1 MLNPFDYTWWLA
13 SRAAGIVG
21 FTALGIVAILGLVSA
36 LKLVKPATAARMRPW
51 HERLAI
57 TGLVAISL
65 HGLLLLADPWLHP
78 GVLGVLVPF
87 TMGYRP
93 LWTGLGII
101 AFYCLAAFGLSFYQR
116 RRIGARRW
124 RSAHRFASLA
134 FVLGGIHAL
143 MAGTDARS
151 PLLLGLIVGFG
162 VVIAIL
168 VGARALGLPVK
179 PGRAEGRAQAAA
191 AGRAGRGRPAP
202 MAPRSAAPAP
212 RRR

>member
-21 FTALGIVAILGLVSA
+21 FTALGIVSILGLVSA

-57 TGLVAISL
+57 TGLVAIAL

-78 GVLGVLVPF
+78 GVTGIFVPF

-124 RSAHRFASLA
+124 RSAHRFASVA

-151 PLLLGLIVGFG
+151 PLLLGLILGFG

-168 VGARALGLPVK
+168 VAARALGLPAKKVT
-179 PGRAEGRAQAAA
+179 PGARTPASAV
-191 AGRAGRGRPAP
+191 GRAGRGRPAP
-202 MAPRSAAPAP
+202 MAPGRVAPAP
-212 RRR
+212 RRH

>member
-1 MLNPFDYTWWLA
+1 MTNPFDYTWWLA

-21 FTALGIVAILGLVSA
+21 FIALGVVAVLGLVSA

-51 HERLAI
+51 HERLAL
-57 TGLVAISL
+57 TGLGAISL

-78 GVLGVLVPF
+78 GVTGIFVPF

-116 RRIGARRW
+116 KRIGPRRW
-124 RSAHRFASLA
+124 RSAHRFASIA

-151 PLLLGLIVGFG
+151 PLLLGIIVGFFAI
-162 VVIAIL
+162 IAVL
-168 VGARALGLPVK
+168 GGARALGLPARK
-179 PGRAEGRAQAAA
+179 TAPPRRRSSAA
-191 AGRAGRGRPAP
+191 AGA
-202 MAPRSAAPAP
+202 
-212 RRR
+212 

>member
-1 MLNPFDYTWWLA
+1 MTNPFNYTWWLA

-21 FTALGIVAILGLVSA
+21 FTTLGIVSILGLVSA

-65 HGLLLLADPWLHP
+65 HGLLLVADPWLHP
-78 GVLGVLVPF
+78 GVIGVLVPF
-87 TMGYRP
+87 TTGYRP

-124 RSAHRFASLA
+124 RSAHRFASIA

-151 PLLLGLIVGFG
+151 PLLLGLIIGFG
-162 VVIAIL
+162 VIIGGL
-168 VGARALGLPVK
+168 VAARALGLPAK
-179 PGRAEGRAQAAA
+179 
-191 AGRAGRGRPAP
+191 RPAP
-202 MAPRSAAPAP
+202 ARRAPAP
-212 RRR
+212 KRTRDRPLPTGG

>member
-1 MLNPFDYTWWLA
+1 MNPFDYTWWLA

-21 FTALGIVAILGLVSA
+21 FVALGVVALLGLVSA
-36 LKLVKPATAARMRPW
+36 LKLLSPATNARLRPW

-57 TGLVAISL
+57 TGLVAIAA

-78 GVLGVLVPF
+78 GVTGILVPF

-93 LWTGLGII
+93 LWTGLGVI

-124 RSAHRFASLA
+124 RSAHRFASIA

-151 PLLLGLIVGFG
+151 PLLLSIIAGFF
-162 VVIAIL
+162 VAVAIL
-168 VGARALGLPVK
+168 GGARALGFPSRK
-179 PGRAEGRAQAAA
+179 T
-191 AGRAGRGRPAP
+191 
-202 MAPRSAAPAP
+202 AP
-212 RRR
+212 RRHPTATAGA